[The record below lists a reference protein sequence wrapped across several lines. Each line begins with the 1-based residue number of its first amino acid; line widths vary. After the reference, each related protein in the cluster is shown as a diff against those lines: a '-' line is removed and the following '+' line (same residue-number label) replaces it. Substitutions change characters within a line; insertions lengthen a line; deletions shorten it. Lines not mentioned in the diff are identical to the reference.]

1 MALEAFAEI
10 VDLLLLHLSL
20 QIGQAV
26 AVSLKSL

>member
-10 VDLLLLHLSL
+10 VDLLLHLSL